1 MAVSLVIDTFGQAPN
16 PSLNFA
22 RRTTHLAH
30 TREGSAA
37 HMSTVFVDAAMTEL
51 GGRMRRSEGARAAVR
66 LLRADHLIEQHARGD
81 KLVRRQDLPETAFY
95 DGPIGANSG
104 VVFVAIS

>member
-1 MAVSLVIDTFGQAPN
+1 
-16 PSLNFA
+16 
-22 RRTTHLAH
+22 
-30 TREGSAA
+30 
-37 HMSTVFVDAAMTEL
+37 MSTVFVDAAMTEL
-51 GGRMRRSEGARAAVR
+51 GSRMRRSEGAGAAVR

-104 VVFVAIS
+104 VDFVAIS